1 MPKNQ
6 VLNTRISARDLDVLK
21 RAAELDGLSTS
32 AFVTR
37 AALRDAE
44 LLLARTDRTVMPAAM
59 FASMIATLDVP
70 DDAPRLREAFERHA
84 S

>member
-21 RAAELDGLSTS
+21 RAAELEGISTS

-37 AALRDAE
+37 AACATPRCCSRAQT
-44 LLLARTDRTVMPAAM
+44 ARSCPPTCSP
-59 FASMIATLDVP
+59 P
-70 DDAPRLREAFERHA
+70 
-84 S
+84 